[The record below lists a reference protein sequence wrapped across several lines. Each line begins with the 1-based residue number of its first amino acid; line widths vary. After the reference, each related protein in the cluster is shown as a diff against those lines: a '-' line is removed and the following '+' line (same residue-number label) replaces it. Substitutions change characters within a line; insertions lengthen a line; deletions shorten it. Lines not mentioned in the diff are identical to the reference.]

1 MCECACCGAKLECR
15 RPPEPYR
22 EFHSRN
28 EVVRVSTD
36 SPPDVSVD
44 VDLEANHA
52 EVRVTTTEIVE
63 VPELFND
70 DGELRLWEDD
80 AGWNGFIVEDGA
92 YYEVNA
98 RHKDD
103 EPFAKKRVPL
113 DEVHTAVE
121 GHIRDPLA
129 GERGRF
135 VRRCSPP

>member
-1 MCECACCGAKLECR
+1 M
-15 RPPEPYR
+15 
-22 EFHSRN
+22 
-28 EVVRVSTD
+28 STD
-36 SPPDVSVD
+36 SPHDISVD
-44 VDLEANHA
+44 IDLKANHA
-52 EVRVTTTEIVE
+52 EVRVTTTETVE
-63 VPELFND
+63 VPELFDD

-80 AGWNGFIVEDGA
+80 AGWNGFIVEDGV

-113 DEVHTAVE
+113 EEVRTAVE